1 MQTQLF
7 PTEIIENS
15 VESHHYQVS
24 MRSQWI
30 YTFLLLALLAA
41 FVSLFFIHIDVS
53 VRASGILR
61 PITEK
66 TELKAAVNGKIKEI
80 YIKENQTV
88 KQGEKIIILESEI
101 LDNKLKL
108 IDFQLTEKKSY
119 IQDLEYL
126 VKIDSNVIF
135 SFGKGQQL
143 GLKTQ
148 LYKQQY
154 LQLKTQLQENQYAQE
169 KIQREIG
176 RDKKLYEGK
185 AIALREYE
193 DRLFELQR
201 LQSQFQTSFEKQ
213 ISLWQSELSN
223 LQIEI
228 EGLQSQQ
235 KQANK
240 EKEFYTITAPISGTV
255 QQFVGKY
262 IGNQVQVGE
271 SIASISPDSSLVAD
285 CYVSPKDIGL
295 LQKGMKANFQ
305 IDAFNYNE
313 WGMMSGEIQS
323 VSNDISIVNNQPLF
337 LIKCKLDQSFLS
349 LKNSYKGYLKK
360 GMTVKARFVITNRNL
375 FALLYDKAENW
386 LKPSP

>member
-7 PTEIIENS
+7 PSEIIENS

-24 MRSQWI
+24 MHSQWI
-30 YTFLLLALLAA
+30 YTVLLLALLSA

-66 TELKAAVNGKIKEI
+66 TELKAAMSGKIKEI

-108 IDFQLTEKKSY
+108 IDFQINEKKSY
-119 IQDLEYL
+119 IQDLQYL

-135 SFGKGQQL
+135 SFGKKAQHL
-143 GLKTQ
+143 VLKTP

-154 LQLKTQLQENQYAQE
+154 LQIKTQLQENQYAQE
-169 KIQREIG
+169 KIQREIS

-193 DRLFELQR
+193 DRLFDLQR

-235 KQANK
+235 NQANK

-255 QQFVGKY
+255 QQFIGKY
-262 IGNQVQVGE
+262 IGNQVQAGE
-271 SIASISPDSSLVAD
+271 SIAFISPDSSLIAD

-295 LQKGMKANFQ
+295 LQKGVKANFQ

-313 WGMMSGEIQS
+313 WGMISGEIQS

-337 LIKCKLDQSFLS
+337 LIKCKLDQSYLS
-349 LKNSYKGYLKK
+349 LKNGYKGHLKK
-360 GMTVKARFVITNRNL
+360 GMTSKARFVITNRNL
-375 FALLYDKAENW
+375 FELLYDKIEDW
-386 LKPSP
+386 LRP